1 MATLI
6 VLFNLKPG
14 ISSEI
19 YEAWAK
25 STDLPTVRALKSVPT
40 FEVVKVQG
48 VLGSDAPAPYQ
59 YVEAIEI
66 SDMDIFG
73 QEVTTDIMQK
83 VAAEFQSFADNPIFM
98 MCQSIETEK

>member
-14 ISSEI
+14 VASEI

-25 STDLPTVRALKSVPT
+25 STDLPTVRALKSVPY

-73 QEVTTDIMQK
+73 QEVATDVMQK
-83 VAAEFQSFADNPIFM
+83 VAAEFQNFADNPIFM
-98 MCQSIETEK
+98 MCQSIEAGK